1 MKPLRLTMQAFG
13 PFSGLEDINFESL
26 GHNPLFLINGPTG
39 AGKSSILDAMCF
51 ALYGQTTG
59 AEREPAHMRC
69 DRADP
74 TLLTEIVL
82 DFSLANKRYRI
93 RRIPTQQR
101 AKLRQQG
108 TTTQQAEAQLWRIDN
123 HTDSTLLVSKSV
135 NEVTAQVKQLLGL
148 DVEQFRQVMVLPQG
162 KFLELLNAD
171 SSQREKIFSQLFQT
185 HAYKKIEDILKS
197 EASGIRHAVEEH
209 RQQIKG
215 VLQAAEA
222 KSRQHLDD
230 LINDLEPE
238 IIESLKQ
245 KKQAFDALNVAR
257 RDEQEALSVLK
268 NFDTLALK
276 RSEYTQL
283 IALTDDYAA
292 KRQRLNN
299 AQTAQKIQPIYDQ
312 HQQQTNRSLTIKQ
325 RRQQAEQTV
334 DNAQHE
340 QALTTQNIAVAEQAY
355 LQVDA
360 LQQQQR
366 DLRQQYAKLEELR
379 GIQLKHQQSLNL
391 VTRYKQQSEAEKT
404 QHSNALDQQQIEQ
417 SRLEDI
423 NLALTTLPA
432 KQVELSQLDERIK
445 QRKHLDQLQ
454 QTLRSFDTIVEQ
466 SNTAYIER
474 KQAVTAAS
482 IFTRQ
487 CEYSWH
493 SGQAALLAQ
502 NLQLNH
508 ACPVCGSKEHPSPA
522 KIGQDEQPCNLEQ
535 VEDARQTELNNKL
548 AEQQHYEQ
556 WQADKNKQLQCQQQ
570 IDLANKNLGEVQ
582 LISLTNLQQQQQ
594 KRNDELGI
602 LNQQQYDKRLIEQAL
617 VELKNQLQETLERL
631 QQSEQLYHQQSKQH
645 AVLSLQ
651 LEQVEA
657 LIPLNLRQGAKL
669 VSALKDVEAQI
680 KDLNDTLGEANK
692 QHTKSRSLL
701 DRASSNL
708 TSLEQQDKQATLDL
722 SASEQRWLQ
731 ALEQSRFKTLE
742 QMQAQVLSEQQQLI
756 LQKEIDQYQS
766 NCDSL
771 KGVINQLEVGLSDKS
786 PPNLVQVNQLLLVAK
801 QHYNT
806 LESNWHNIEK
816 RCSGLTAIRQKLQ
829 LAEQKN
835 AHLEAEYA
843 VIGTLSDV
851 ANGQT
856 GNKISLQRFVLS
868 VLLDD
873 VLIQASKRLNLMSK
887 GRYHLIRKEN
897 RAKGNKAS
905 GLELEVDDEYSG
917 KSRAVSTLSGGE
929 SFMAALSL
937 ALGLSD
943 VVQSY
948 AGGIKLDALFIDEG
962 FGSLDSQSLD
972 LAISTLIDLQASGRM
987 IGIISHVSELKEQMS
1002 LRLDVETSLEGSRV
1016 KVVGI

>member
-39 AGKSSILDAMCF
+39 AGKSSILDAVCF

-74 TLLTEIVL
+74 ALLTEIVL

-101 AKLRQQG
+101 AKLRQKG
-108 TTTQQAEAQLWRIDN
+108 TTTQQAEAQLWRIDG
-123 HTDSTLLVSKSV
+123 HVDSTLMVSKSV

-197 EASGIRHAVEEH
+197 EASGIRHAVDEH

-215 VLQAAEA
+215 ILQAAEVN
-222 KSRQHLDD
+222 SRQHLDD
-230 LINDLEPE
+230 LIDDLAPE
-238 IIESLKQ
+238 LIASLKQ
-245 KKQAFDALNVAR
+245 KNKAFDALSVAR
-257 RDEQEALSVLK
+257 GDEQDALSVQK

-276 RSEYTQL
+276 QSEYTQ
-283 IALTDDYAA
+283 IVALADANDI
-292 KRQRLNN
+292 KRQHLNN
-299 AQTAQKIQPIYDQ
+299 AQVAQKIQPIYDQ
-312 HQQQTNRSLTIKQ
+312 HQQQINRSLTVKQ
-325 RRQQAEQTV
+325 HCRKAEQTL
-334 DNAQHE
+334 DDAHHE
-340 QALTTQNIAVAEQAY
+340 HTLTTHNVATAEQAY
-355 LQVDA
+355 LQMDA
-360 LQQQQR
+360 FQQQQR
-366 DLRQQYAKLEELR
+366 DLKQQYAKLEALKE
-379 GIQLKHQQSLNL
+379 IQLKHQQSLNL
-391 VTRYKQQSEAEKT
+391 VIHYQQQSEAEKT
-404 QHSNALDQQQIEQ
+404 QHSHALGQQQIEQ
-417 SRLEDI
+417 SRLEGI
-423 NLALTTLPA
+423 NAALTTLPT
-432 KQVELSQLDERIK
+432 KQVELSQLDEHIK
-445 QRKHLDQLQ
+445 QRKHLDTLQ
-454 QTLRSFDTIVEQ
+454 QTLRSINTIVEQ
-466 SNTAYIER
+466 SNVAYIER
-474 KQAVTAAS
+474 KQDVTAAN

-502 NLQLNH
+502 NLQLDQ
-508 ACPVCGSKEHPSPA
+508 ACPVCGSIDHPSPA
-522 KIGQDEQPCNLEQ
+522 KIERGEQPCNLQQ
-535 VEDARQTELNNKL
+535 VEDARQTELNSKR
-548 AEQQHYEQ
+548 AEQQYYEQ
-556 WQADKNKQLQCQQQ
+556 WQADINKQLQCQQQ

-582 LISLTNLQQQQQ
+582 QASLTDLQQQQQ
-594 KRNDELGI
+594 KRRDELGI
-602 LNQQQYDKRLIEQAL
+602 LNQQQDDKRFIEQTL
-617 VELKNQLQETLERL
+617 VELKKQIQEAVKRFE
-631 QQSEQLYHQQSKQH
+631 QSEQLYHQQSNQH

-657 LIPLNLRQGAKL
+657 LIPVELRQGAKL
-669 VSALKDVEAQI
+669 LSALKVVDAQI
-680 KDLNDTLGEANK
+680 KELNDTLNEANE
-692 QHTKSRSLL
+692 QYIKSRSLL

-708 TSLEQQDKQATLDL
+708 AALEQQDKQATLDL
-722 SASEQRWLQ
+722 SASEQRWLL
-731 ALEQSRFKTLE
+731 ALEQSCFKTLE
-742 QMQAQVLSEQQQLI
+742 QMQAQVLNEQQQFS
-756 LQKEIDQYQS
+756 LQKEVDQYQT
-766 NCDSL
+766 NCDSV
-771 KGVINQLEVGLSDKS
+771 KAVINQLETDLSNKS
-786 PPNLVQVNQLLLVAK
+786 PPNLVQISQLLLAAK
-801 QHYNT
+801 QHYDT

-856 GNKISLQRFVLS
+856 GNKISFQRFVLS

-987 IGIISHVSELKEQMS
+987 IGIISHVSELKEQMA